1 MARWSADCTVEEL
14 LTQRDKLREDLND
27 LEKFIYEKRLNAL
40 VERVGVTLGKTL
52 V

>member
-1 MARWSADCTVEEL
+1 MARWSANCTVEEL
-14 LTQRDKLREDLND
+14 LAQRDKLRED
-27 LEKFIYEKRLNAL
+27 LNAL